1 MKKILILTLLLK
13 FLIFCCYVFSNG
25 EWHNK
30 AEKKEEMQRILN
42 PERQQQIPQQKLFSQ
57 PEEKKILEKENR
69 ENKNFYFCDI
79 NHFSFFKKVV

>member
-30 AEKKEEMQRILN
+30 TEKEEEMQRILN
-42 PERQQQIPQQKLFSQ
+42 PERQQIPQQKLFSQ